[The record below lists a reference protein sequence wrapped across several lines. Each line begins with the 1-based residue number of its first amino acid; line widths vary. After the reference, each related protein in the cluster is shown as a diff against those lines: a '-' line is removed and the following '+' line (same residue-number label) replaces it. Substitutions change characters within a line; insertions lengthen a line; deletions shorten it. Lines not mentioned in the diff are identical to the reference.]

1 MSLLFISLSISGLVS
16 ESFGEWIMID
26 FQMCNLQIKNK
37 PNNINDYFE
46 AKKMEYKTNRRQRSN
61 ANKMLKKSVKMKTS
75 FKETRRAHAL
85 YKKST
90 FLLME

>member
-26 FQMCNLQIKNK
+26 FQMCNLQIKKK

-46 AKKMEYKTNRRQRSN
+46 AKKKWSIKPTDDNDR
-61 ANKMLKKSVKMKTS
+61 MLTKC
-75 FKETRRAHAL
+75 
-85 YKKST
+85 
-90 FLLME
+90 